1 MSAPDKAIPRRI
13 LDDADCIAVFP
24 QVIKAAFGIGGRG
37 GRGVVVCRNAGGWS
51 APAFLNVGGA
61 SFGLQIGA
69 ESTDYV
75 MLFMTP
81 ESARSLLES
90 NVKLGGSVSVAAGP
104 VGREAEAA
112 TDLKLNA
119 QILSYSRSKGL
130 FAGAALEG
138 AVIETADGDM
148 RDVYGA
154 NGSVEIGT
162 VWRRDRAARSNGVL
176 ENDRGLRAERRVPE
190 SNPHR
195 ACCPD
200 EIEVRRHALL
210 FSAHHFERHGDD
222 VWRLRGHHHVELPFQ
237 HAFDG
242 LAAEARGERAI
253 VARRRASALQMA
265 EYDVARFLACQLLEL
280 ARADCAVSAQALR
293 GRRIALRQ

>member
-1 MSAPDKAIPRRI
+1 MKKLYTTLSLCLVLGMAAAAHAQPAAKDTHDEIEQTTKAATIFREIMGAPDKAIPRRI

-24 QVIKAAFGIGGRG
+24 QVIKAAFGVGGRG
-37 GRGVVVCRNAGGWS
+37 GRGVAVCRNANGWS

-81 ESARSLLES
+81 ESARSLMET

-104 VGREAEAA
+104 IGREAEAA

-138 AVIETADGDM
+138 AVIETAGNDM
-148 RDVYGA
+148 KDVYGENA
-154 NGSVEIGT
+154 TAKSVLFGDAKTPQELTAFAKTIEGYT
-162 VWRRDRAARSNGVL
+162 AAKK
-176 ENDRGLRAERRVPE
+176 
-190 SNPHR
+190 
-195 ACCPD
+195 
-200 EIEVRRHALL
+200 
-210 FSAHHFERHGDD
+210 
-222 VWRLRGHHHVELPFQ
+222 
-237 HAFDG
+237 
-242 LAAEARGERAI
+242 
-253 VARRRASALQMA
+253 
-265 EYDVARFLACQLLEL
+265 
-280 ARADCAVSAQALR
+280 
-293 GRRIALRQ
+293 

>member
-1 MSAPDKAIPRRI
+1 MKKLYMNLSLCLVLGMAATGFAQTAAKDTHDEIEQTTKAATIFREIMSAPDRAIPRRI

-37 GRGVVVCRNAGGWS
+37 GRGVVVCRTANGWS

-81 ESARSLLES
+81 DSARSLLET
-90 NVKLGGSVSVAAGP
+90 NVKLGGNISVAAGP
-104 VGREAEAA
+104 IGREAGAA

-138 AVIETADGDM
+138 AVIETAGGDM

-154 NGSVEIGT
+154 NATAKSVLFGGAPAPQAMTAFSKTI
-162 VWRRDRAARSNGVL
+162 
-176 ENDRGLRAERRVPE
+176 E
-190 SNPHR
+190 SFAPVKR
-195 ACCPD
+195 
-200 EIEVRRHALL
+200 
-210 FSAHHFERHGDD
+210 
-222 VWRLRGHHHVELPFQ
+222 
-237 HAFDG
+237 
-242 LAAEARGERAI
+242 
-253 VARRRASALQMA
+253 
-265 EYDVARFLACQLLEL
+265 
-280 ARADCAVSAQALR
+280 
-293 GRRIALRQ
+293 